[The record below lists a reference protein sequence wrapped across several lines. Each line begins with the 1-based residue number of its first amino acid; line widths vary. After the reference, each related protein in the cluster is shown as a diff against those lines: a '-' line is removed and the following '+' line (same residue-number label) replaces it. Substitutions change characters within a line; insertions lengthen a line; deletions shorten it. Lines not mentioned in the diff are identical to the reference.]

1 MKFFRD
7 IAKFLKLCIFFILS
21 RIKKGN
27 AQGHFDK
34 FCYGFVT
41 MNLPEPQALEVIARI
56 GDEHPNWRLKIKEDG
71 PSDQQRN

>member
-1 MKFFRD
+1 MY
-7 IAKFLKLCIFFILS
+7 IFYLS

-41 MNLPEPQALEVIARI
+41 MNLSEKDSNDVIA
-56 GDEHPNWRLKIKEDG
+56 KI
-71 PSDQQRN
+71 SN